1 MAFANKPGKSFSFEI
16 PHAFLFAGSGE
27 LSVANSKQ
35 WSQIV
40 DDHSY
45 ANKLETLGV
54 LHAQFLNQ
62 LLYHAGIGEK
72 LYSNY

>member
-1 MAFANKPGKSFSFEI
+1 M
-16 PHAFLFAGSGE
+16 FAGSGE
-27 LSVANSKQ
+27 LPVANSKQ

-54 LHAQFLNQ
+54 LPQFLNQ
-62 LLYHAGIGEK
+62 LYIPCRNRREAIATTRVTGKI
-72 LYSNY
+72 